1 TFLSCVCTVTEVVS
15 SPPTS
20 CGTFFQSFALPDS
33 PQQNGIAEHRIGLVM
48 EVARSFMIHAA
59 VPHFLWPFAVRY
71 GVHQLNLWPRVSLP
85 ETSPTLRWTGEVGD
99 ASVFRIWGSRA
110 FVRDTSADK
119 CRSTDIGHPQCRST
133 DISAVIQ
140 TSSSLRREFWGLG
153 GDGRGPRTKRAGA
166 ELGMSLSRC
175 CSASSGGSCYGTC
188 PSYCS
193 CGTGC
198 PLASLATTAAASAAA
213 TGTLAL
219 PSPAAAVTAHAAV
232 VVTPPLL
239 SSAVAA
245 TVPTAVAVAPPLPSP
260 DSATATA
267 PAAGAAN
274 VPSQTAD
281 APPSPTGQDVA
292 HGSGNIQRMV

>member
-1 TFLSCVCTVTEVVS
+1 
-15 SPPTS
+15 
-20 CGTFFQSFALPDS
+20 
-33 PQQNGIAEHRIGLVM
+33 M

-119 CRSTDIGHPQCRST
+119 CRSTDIGHPQ
-133 DISAVIQ
+133 
-140 TSSSLRREFWGLG
+140 
-153 GDGRGPRTKRAGA
+153 GPRTKRAGA